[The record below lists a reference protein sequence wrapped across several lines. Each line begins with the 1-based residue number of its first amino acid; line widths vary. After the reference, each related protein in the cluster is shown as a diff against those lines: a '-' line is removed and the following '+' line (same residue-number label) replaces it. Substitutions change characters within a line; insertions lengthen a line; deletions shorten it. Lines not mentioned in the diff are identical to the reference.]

1 MLRKNFLRI
10 LSDWVQDALG
20 RHPDELERAA
30 NEFKFDTLIRFA
42 TSEKDEDTLAGLFG
56 EWLVF
61 DRKSACFNDVT
72 GLEYFVKHNPLRV
85 PENDMV
91 EYRELLSFEAGFF
104 IVKDTRMGVLMLEA
118 MDGRLLEVHD
128 VSMSMMATQGQTLWS
143 RIARV
148 GGVMHCVGSAGFSM
162 SVSFGANMRSVIANE
177 WGRIDARDA
186 AAWFCDKKNIGE
198 EGKRAMVAKQ
208 FLSEESAARA
218 FDAALA
224 DCGMQKMLSHKTV
237 KCWVGDNR
245 RFSPTFPMKAL
256 QGLMP
261 EDISKPQTRRLMN
274 TLSAYQNALPR
285 REHGGKS
292 PNEKALSSSEFGK
305 QFDVEFFS
313 LDRYWK
319 MAQEAHEH
327 IRAHD
332 AKAALVGF
340 EKTVRLLLK
349 DSVPLFAAFRI
360 FANAAVACFNH
371 QNELKRGLGE
381 ALVRAAL
388 RLNPQYEFGRK
399 LKEQHIDTYAN
410 LSAAPRKDWKM
421 LRKINDFIYLDG
433 ERQYARSV
441 FSKYERFITE
451 TCGVSLNRK
460 SQEQTTIYNKEGGE
474 VKIGRNDPCYC
485 GNGKKYKKCHGV

>member
-1 MLRKNFLRI
+1 MLRKNFLGI

-30 NEFKFDTLIRFA
+30 NEFKFDTLA
-42 TSEKDEDTLAGLFG
+42 HVGTGEKDEDILAGLFG

-85 PENDMV
+85 SESDMAA
-91 EYRELLSFEAGFF
+91 YRELLSFEAGFF
-104 IVKDTRMGVLMLEA
+104 VVKDVRMGVLMLEA

-128 VSMSMMATQGQTLWS
+128 VSMSMMAAPEQTLWS
-143 RIARV
+143 RIARI

-162 SVSFGANMRSVIANE
+162 PVSFGANMRLVIANE

-186 AAWFCDKKNIGE
+186 AAWFFSKKNIGE

-208 FLSEESAARA
+208 FLSEESVARA

-237 KCWVGDNR
+237 KHWTGDKR
-245 RFSPTFPMKAL
+245 RFSSTFSMKAL
-256 QGLMP
+256 QGLIP
-261 EDISKPQTRRLMN
+261 EDISKPQTQRLMK

-305 QFDVEFFS
+305 QFDVEIFS

-319 MAQEAHEH
+319 MAREAHEH

-332 AKAALVGF
+332 AKGALDGF
-340 EKTVRLLLK
+340 EKTVRSLLE
-349 DSVPLFAAFRI
+349 DAVPAFPAFRI

-371 QNELKRGLGE
+371 QNERKQGLGE

-388 RLNPQYEFGRK
+388 RLNP
-399 LKEQHIDTYAN
+399 
-410 LSAAPRKDWKM
+410 
-421 LRKINDFIYLDG
+421 
-433 ERQYARSV
+433 
-441 FSKYERFITE
+441 
-451 TCGVSLNRK
+451 
-460 SQEQTTIYNKEGGE
+460 
-474 VKIGRNDPCYC
+474 
-485 GNGKKYKKCHGV
+485 